1 MLIVL
6 FFALDMMDQRLRHSL
21 VLVTLQSDLLLGFFD
36 RLLFHDFFSLS
47 KLVFLKIYNDPVVG
61 NFCPDLLNFGD
72 FIPSVDLEIWFV
84 HFQD

>member
-36 RLLFHDFFSLS
+36 RLLFDDFFSLS
-47 KLVFLKIYNDPVVG
+47 KLVFFKNYNNPVIG
-61 NFCPDLLNFGD
+61 NLCPDFLNFRD
-72 FIPSVDLEIWFV
+72 LIPSVDLEIWFV